1 MNMDMTITL
10 AIAGAA
16 AIVGAAVGA
25 MLARGKGAGDVA
37 VRLERAEAALREEAS
52 RAQAAAAAAESRARR
67 DVTSLQAEMASR
79 IERLGAEHRA
89 EQEKLARHLTEA
101 YDELDKLRV
110 RGGAAG
116 STRGPDT
123 GQGFPATMPLGDL

>member
-1 MNMDMTITL
+1 MNMDMAITL
-10 AIAGAA
+10 AVAAVA

-25 MLARGKGAGDVA
+25 MLTRGKGAGDAA
-37 VRLERAEAALREEAS
+37 VRLERAELALREEAS

-67 DVTSLQAEMASR
+67 DVTALQAEMASR

-116 STRGPDT
+116 SPRGPDT

>member
-1 MNMDMTITL
+1 MNMDMAITL
-10 AIAGAA
+10 AAAAVA

-37 VRLERAEAALREEAS
+37 VRLERAEAARREEAL
-52 RAQAAAAAAESRARR
+52 RAQAAAAAAESRAKR
-67 DVTSLQAEMASR
+67 DVDALQAEMALR

-110 RGGAAG
+110 RGSAAG

>member
-1 MNMDMTITL
+1 MDMAITL
-10 AIAGAA
+10 AVAAVA
-16 AIVGAAVGA
+16 AIVGAAVGV

-37 VRLERAEAALREEAS
+37 ARLERAEAALREQAS

-67 DVTSLQAEMASR
+67 DVTALQAEMAAR

-116 STRGPDT
+116 SARGPDT

>member
-1 MNMDMTITL
+1 MDMAITL
-10 AIAGAA
+10 AVAAVA

-25 MLARGKGAGDVA
+25 MLTRGKGANDA
-37 VRLERAEAALREEAS
+37 SARLERAEAALRDETA
-52 RAQAAAAAAESRARR
+52 RAQAAAAAAESRATR
-67 DVTSLQAEMASR
+67 DVTALQAEMASR

-89 EQEKLARHLTEA
+89 EQEKLARHLTEV
-101 YDELDKLRV
+101 YDELDKLRL

-116 STRGPDT
+116 SARGPDT

>member
-1 MNMDMTITL
+1 MNMDMGITIGIAAVA

-16 AIVGAAVGA
+16 LGA
-25 MLARGKGAGDVA
+25 MLARGRGGGAMAD
-37 VRLERAEAALREEAS
+37 RLERAEAALREEAA
-52 RAQAAAAAAESRARR
+52 RAKAAAEAAESRAKR
-67 DVTSLQAEMASR
+67 DVAALQAEMATR
-79 IERLGAEHRA
+79 IERLGADHRA

-101 YDELDKLRV
+101 YDELDKLRL

-116 STRGPDT
+116 SPRGPDT